1 MPKILRIQ
9 DSVPGAEYIGKWNN
23 GSKINI
29 FDVKD
34 TNGLNAIIG
43 VAKHRNS
50 EGTVL
55 YRGQCKLY
63 EHLIPSIMHNMTT
76 FSRNLAVL
84 QDSLEKMYGDKSL
97 TEYCNWG
104 NTVSGWKLYIKTTY
118 EAVLQHYGA
127 KTRSVDFVDNHWTA
141 LWFALNEYKSGTYTK
156 RVISEVP
163 VTEEQW
169 ITYTDPKKK
178 DDANQYGYIFLY
190 FADTGV
196 PEVNGLY
203 LGKDSYTVDLRRALP
218 PTFLRPVS
226 QHGWVVRKRDV
237 KVDMLDMFEGN
248 TNTSDQ
254 HIFDKDVVGILRIR
268 IDLIDHML
276 GNGALLSQE
285 NFFPSTDYDKG
296 YKKLVDLQGTTLPLN
311 MMEMF

>member
-84 QDSLEKMYGDKSL
+84 QESLEKMYGDKSL

-104 NTVSGWKLYIKTTY
+104 NKVRGWK
-118 EAVLQHYGA
+118 
-127 KTRSVDFVDNHWTA
+127 
-141 LWFALNEYKSGTYTK
+141 
-156 RVISEVP
+156 
-163 VTEEQW
+163 
-169 ITYTDPKKK
+169 
-178 DDANQYGYIFLY
+178 
-190 FADTGV
+190 
-196 PEVNGLY
+196 
-203 LGKDSYTVDLRRALP
+203 
-218 PTFLRPVS
+218 
-226 QHGWVVRKRDV
+226 
-237 KVDMLDMFEGN
+237 
-248 TNTSDQ
+248 
-254 HIFDKDVVGILRIR
+254 
-268 IDLIDHML
+268 
-276 GNGALLSQE
+276 
-285 NFFPSTDYDKG
+285 
-296 YKKLVDLQGTTLPLN
+296 
-311 MMEMF
+311 